1 MKYFFTRLP
10 NFESAQPMIRSTLYL
25 LITVSLSWPLDA
37 QTDTVSIYHVRR
49 LRSALIGSA
58 GIALHQW
65 GLHQQRQ
72 APGVAPET
80 ILNLNPDDVYSFDR
94 SALRQAPQRRRQ
106 AAELSDHALN
116 ASLILPFSLFLDRS
130 IRHDWLDVTLL
141 YIEAQALSNNL
152 YAWSPFGPTF
162 VDRMRPVAYYAEVP
176 LEERMDNKT
185 RQSFFSGHT
194 SSVATATFFMAKV
207 YADYHPETTGRK
219 WLIYGLA
226 AVPPTFVGIY
236 RIKALRHFPSD
247 VVVGGLVGAASGV
260 LIPHLH
266 KKWQAKAQLSL
277 IYRDQAKG
285 LAFSLDF

>member
-1 MKYFFTRLP
+1 
-10 NFESAQPMIRSTLYL
+10 MIRSILFL
-25 LITVSLSWPLDA
+25 LITISFSLPLSG
-37 QTDTVSIYHVRR
+37 QTDTASVYHVHR
-49 LRSALIGSA
+49 LRSAMVGGA
-58 GIALHQW
+58 GLALHQW
-65 GLHQQRQ
+65 GLYLQRQ
-72 APGVAPET
+72 APNVAEAT
-80 ILNLNPDDVYSFDR
+80 ILGLNPNEVNSFDR
-94 SALRQAPQRRRQ
+94 SAVRQDPQKRRE

-116 ASLILPFSLFLDRS
+116 ASLILPFSLFLDRK
-130 IRHDWLDVTLL
+130 IRRDWLDVTLL

-176 LEERMDNKT
+176 LDERMDNKT

-194 SSVATATFFMAKV
+194 SSVATASFFMAKV
-207 YADYHPETTGRK
+207 YTDYHLHTAGKK

-226 AVPPTFVGIY
+226 AAPPTFVGIY

-247 VVVGGLVGAASGV
+247 VVVGGIVGAASGI

-266 KKWQAKAQLSL
+266 KKWQGKAHVSL
-277 IYRDQAKG
+277 IYQDQAKG

>member
-1 MKYFFTRLP
+1 
-10 NFESAQPMIRSTLYL
+10 MIRIILFL
-25 LITVSLSWPLDA
+25 LITANLSLSLSG
-37 QTDTVSIYHVRR
+37 QSDTVSIYQVRR
-49 LRSALIGSA
+49 LPSALTGGA

-65 GLHQQRQ
+65 GLYRQRQ
-72 APGVAPET
+72 APEVARET
-80 ILNLNPDDVYSFDR
+80 ILNLDPNDVYSFDQ
-94 SALRQAPQRRRQ
+94 SALRQDPQRRRQ

-116 ASLILPFSLFLDRS
+116 ASLILPFSLFLDRK
-130 IRHDWLDVTLL
+130 IRRDWLDVTLL

-176 LEERMDNKT
+176 LDERMDNKT

-194 SSVATATFFMAKV
+194 SSVATASFFMAKV
-207 YADYHPETTGRK
+207 YTDYHPQTTGKK
-219 WLIYGLA
+219 WLFYGLA

-247 VVVGGLVGAASGV
+247 VVVGGIVGAASGI

-266 KKWQAKAQLSL
+266 KKWRDKAQLSL

>member
-1 MKYFFTRLP
+1 
-10 NFESAQPMIRSTLYL
+10 MIRSILFL
-25 LITVSLSWPLDA
+25 LITASLSLPLRG
-37 QTDTVSIYHVRR
+37 QTDTVSVYQVRR
-49 LRSALIGSA
+49 LPSALIGSA

-65 GLHQQRQ
+65 GLYRQRQ
-72 APGVAPET
+72 APEVAEAT
-80 ILNLNPDDVYSFDR
+80 IRSLNPNDVYSFDR
-94 SALRQAPQRRRQ
+94 SALRQDPQRRRQ

-116 ASLILPFSLFLDRS
+116 ASLILPFSLFLDRK
-130 IRHDWLDVTLL
+130 IRRDWLDVTLL
-141 YIEAQALSNNL
+141 YIESQALSNNL

-176 LEERMDNKT
+176 LDERMDNKT

-194 SSVATATFFMAKV
+194 SSVATASFFMAKV
-207 YADYHPETTGRK
+207 YADYHPQTTGKK
-219 WLIYGLA
+219 WLLYGLA

-266 KKWQAKAQLSL
+266 KKWRDKAKLSL
-277 IYRDQAKG
+277 IYQDQAKG